1 MFGCKAG
8 EVLRVASAV
17 AITTA
22 QIAATAIAASARE
35 NNRLQARNAREAA
48 QIAEGERRAEEAMNA
63 PGQCTELR
71 FESDPP
77 AAPGSAPP
85 PRAAECGGNILV
97 QNEEG
102 RWQRYN
108 AAPEPTQP

>member
-8 EVLRVASAV
+8 EVLRVASV
-17 AITTA
+17 AAIATA
-22 QIAATAIAASARE
+22 QVAASAAASAARE
-35 NNRLQARNAREAA
+35 NHRREALSAYESA
-48 QIAEGERRAEEAMNA
+48 QLAEGERRAEEAMNA

-71 FESDPP
+71 FESDMP

-85 PRAAECGGNILV
+85 PRAADCGGNVLI

-108 AAPEPTQP
+108 ADPEPTP